1 MTKEFHTEAI
11 QHPIFELIGST
22 ADELGID
29 SYVIGGYVR
38 DYFLQRNTPKDIDI
52 VAIGSGI
59 ELAQKVASK
68 LKGKPEV
75 SVFKNFGT
83 AMIKHQG
90 MELEFVGARKESY
103 QRDSRKP
110 IVEDGTLEDDQNRRD
125 FTINAM
131 ALSLNKG
138 SFGRLLDPFDGLSDL
153 DKKTIRTPLEPGI
166 TYSDD
171 PLRMMRA
178 IRFATQLGFAI
189 ELKSLQAITENKE
202 RIKIVSKERIVDELN
217 KILLASKPSVGLKL
231 MLQTELL
238 PYILPELIAL
248 QGIEEVEGQRHKD
261 NFWHTLEVV
270 DNIAETTDNLWLRW
284 AALLHDIGK
293 APTKKFHKK
302 NGWTFHGHE
311 FVGSKMVYK
320 LFKRLKMPL
329 NEKMKF
335 VQQMVLMSSRPIILA
350 EDHVTDSAVRRLV
363 FDAGDH
369 VDDLMT
375 LCEADITTKN
385 PKKQKKYKNN
395 FQIVRQKIVEVEER
409 DHVRNFQPPV
419 SGEEIMATF
428 NLSPSKE
435 IGIIKDAI
443 KEAILE
449 GEIPNEYEAAYQ
461 FMLEKGKEMNLK
473 VHSE

>member
-1 MTKEFHTEAI
+1 MTQEFHTEAI
-11 QHPIFELIGST
+11 QHPIFKLIGEAS
-22 ADELGID
+22 DELGVD
-29 SYVIGGYVR
+29 AYVIGGFVR
-38 DYFLQRNTPKDIDI
+38 DYFLKRGTPKDIDI

-59 ELAQKVASK
+59 ELAKKVASK
-68 LKGKPEV
+68 LKGKPEI

-83 AMIKHQG
+83 AMIKHHDL
-90 MELEFVGARKESY
+90 ELEFVGARKESY
-103 QRDSRKP
+103 HRDSRKP

-131 ALSLNKG
+131 AMALNKDT
-138 SFGRLLDPFDGLSDL
+138 FGKLLDPFDGISDL
-153 DKKTIRTPLEPGI
+153 QEQILRTPLEPGI

-178 IRFATQLGFAI
+178 IRFATQLNFTI

-202 RIKIVSKERIVDELN
+202 RIKIVSEERIVDELH
-217 KILLASKPSVGLKL
+217 KILLSPKPSMGFKL
-231 MLQTELL
+231 MHQTGLL
-238 PYILPELIAL
+238 PIILPELTAL

-270 DNIAETTDNLWLRW
+270 DNISEATDNLWLRW

-302 NGWTFHGHE
+302 IGWTFHGHE

-320 LFKRLKMPL
+320 LFKRLRMPL

-335 VQQMVLMSSRPIILA
+335 VQKMVLMSSRPIILS

-385 PKKQKKYKNN
+385 PRKQKKYKNN
-395 FQIVRQKIVEVEER
+395 FLIVRQKIVEVEER

-419 SGEEIMATF
+419 SGEEIMQTF
-428 NLSPSKE
+428 NLKPSKE

-449 GEIPNEYEAAYQ
+449 GEIPNEYEAAHQ
-461 FMLEKGKEMNLK
+461 FMLEKGKSMNLK
-473 VHSE
+473 VHSK